1 MNDVVTLEPWSPWPL
16 VIPGVILV
24 AAVVAS
30 VLGTRLRR
38 KRVRE
43 MGYLG
48 FLIAALA
55 AFAMMWTLSS
65 IWDSKQR
72 VEALTQL
79 GYLTPTFGGGMS
91 FAAGT
96 TGVVPFQA
104 VQGEARVRG
113 VLRPLG
119 GDQWQVTLVEDAEED

>member
-16 VIPGVILV
+16 LIPGVVLV
-24 AAVVAS
+24 VAVVAS
-30 VLGTRLRR
+30 VLGTRHRH

-43 MGYLG
+43 LGYLG
-48 FLIAALA
+48 FLVAALA
-55 AFAMMWTLSS
+55 ALAMVWVLSA
-65 IWDSKQR
+65 IWDSRQR
-72 VEALTQL
+72 VEALTEL

-104 VQGEARVRG
+104 VHGEERVRG

-119 GDQWQVTLVEDAEED
+119 GDQWEVSLVDEDEDD

>member
-1 MNDVVTLEPWSPWPL
+1 MNDVVTLEPWNPWPM

-30 VLGTRLRR
+30 VLGTRYRR

-43 MGYLG
+43 LGYLA
-48 FLIAALA
+48 FLVAALA
-55 AFAMMWTLSS
+55 AFSMMWTLSS
-65 IWDSKQR
+65 IWDSRQR
-72 VEALTQL
+72 AEALTEL

-104 VQGEARVRG
+104 VQGEERVRG

-119 GDQWQVTLVEDAEED
+119 GDQWEVSLVEE